1 MDKKRLFKPLFKS
14 NGTVAEKIIYA
25 VAFVILVLIS
35 ALLIYPYIFAIN
47 SSLKMDDPDFLMHM
61 SELSWPPRFST
72 YVEAFTD
79 LTVGSTT
86 YMGMFGNS
94 VWYAAGRAIANVGSS
109 MLLAYGVA
117 CYRFKLRNFIYNLV
131 LFVLVMPMFG
141 TLPATY
147 RLYSDLGMI
156 DSPLLLIAYAG
167 AFDGQFLILYS
178 FFKNLS
184 WDYAESAFL
193 DGAGHFT
200 VFFKIMIPMALP
212 ATMTMA
218 VTNFIAAWN
227 DYSSILL
234 YLPEMPTL
242 TTGLYSFDVKQ
253 MYAADR
259 PVYYAGLVISILPI
273 FALFLGM
280 QNTILAKT
288 YSGGLK
294 E

>member
-1 MDKKRLFKPLFKS
+1 MKKAKLLGKAS
-14 NGTVAEKIIYA
+14 TGVIVEKIVYII
-25 VAFVILVLIS
+25 AFIVLIGIS
-35 ALLIYPYIFAIN
+35 ALLIYPYLFAIN
-47 SSLKMDDPDFLMHM
+47 ASLKKNDPDFLMHM
-61 SELSWPPRFST
+61 SEISWPLHFSK
-72 YVEAFTD
+72 YLEAFTD
-79 LTVGSTT
+79 LKVGKTT
-86 YMGMFGNS
+86 YIGMFGNAI
-94 VWYAAGRAIANVGSS
+94 WYATGRAVFNVGSS

-117 CYRFKLRNFIYNLV
+117 CYRFKIRNFMYNLV

-200 VFFKIMIPMALP
+200 VFFKIMMPMALP

-218 VTNFIAAWN
+218 VTNFIGAWN

-234 YLPEMPTL
+234 YLPQMPTL
-242 TTGLYSFDVKQ
+242 TTGLYSFEIKQ

-259 PVYYAGLVISILPI
+259 PVYYAGLVVSIIPI

-280 QNTILAKT
+280 QNTILART
-288 YSGGLK
+288 YAGGLK

>member
-1 MDKKRLFKPLFKS
+1 MDKKKLFGNPSK
-14 NGTVAEKIIYA
+14 GVIIERFIYIL
-25 VAFVILVLIS
+25 AFLVLALIS
-35 ALLIYPYIFAIN
+35 VALLYPYFFAIN
-47 SSLKMDDPDFLMHM
+47 SSLKKNDPDFLMHM
-61 SELSWPPRFST
+61 SEFSWPPTFSK

-79 LTVGSTT
+79 LKVGKTT
-86 YMGMFGNS
+86 YMDMFGNS
-94 VWYAAGRAIANVGSS
+94 IWYATGRAVFNVGSS

-117 CYRFKLRNFIYNLV
+117 CYRFKLREFIYNLV

-147 RLYSDLGMI
+147 RLYSDLQMI

-200 VFFKIMIPMALP
+200 VFFKIMLPMALP

-218 VTNFIAAWN
+218 VTNFIGAWN

-234 YLPEMPTL
+234 YLPKMPTL
-242 TTGLYSFDVKQ
+242 TTGLYTFEIKQ

-259 PVYYAGLVISILPI
+259 PVYYAGLVVSIIPI
-273 FALFLGM
+273 FLLFLGM
-280 QNTILAKT
+280 QNTILART
-288 YSGGLK
+288 YAGGLK

>member
-1 MDKKRLFKPLFKS
+1 MKQRKLLNSKA
-14 NGTVAEKIIYA
+14 TVSGKIVYA
-25 VAFVILVLIS
+25 TAFVVLVLIS
-35 ALLIYPYIFAIN
+35 AMLLYPYFFFFN
-47 SSLKMDDPDFLMHM
+47 SSLKRDDPDFLTHM
-61 SELSWPPRFST
+61 SAISWPPNFST
-72 YVEAFTD
+72 HVEAFTE
-79 LTVGSTT
+79 LTVGNTS
-86 YMGMFGNS
+86 YMGMFFNS
-94 VWYAAGRAIANVGSS
+94 VWYAGGRAIANVGAS

-117 CYRFKLRNFIYNLV
+117 CYRFKLRKFIYNLV

-156 DSPLLLIAYAG
+156 DSPAILFAYAG

-178 FFKNLS
+178 FFVNLP

-200 VFFKIMIPMALP
+200 VFFKIMLPMALP

-218 VTNFIAAWN
+218 VTNFIASWN

-234 YLPEMPTL
+234 YLPNMPTL
-242 TTGLYSFDVKQ
+242 TTGLYTFEIKQ
-253 MYAADR
+253 MFAADR
-259 PVYYAGLVISILPI
+259 PVYYAGLVISIIPI
-273 FALFLGM
+273 FVLFLAM
-280 QNTILAKT
+280 QNSILAKT
-288 YSGGLK
+288 YAGGLK

>member
-1 MDKKRLFKPLFKS
+1 MKKKLFAGLASAK
-14 NGTVAEKIIYA
+14 GTRSEKIIRLI
-25 VAFVILVLIS
+25 AFVVLLLIS
-35 ALLIYPYIFAIN
+35 AALIYPYIFAIN
-47 SSLKMDDPDFLMHM
+47 SSFKKDDPDFLMNM
-61 SELSWPPRFST
+61 SKISFPPRIST
-72 YVEAFTD
+72 YFEAFTD
-79 LTVGSTT
+79 LTVGQTS
-86 YMGMFGNS
+86 YFGMFVNS
-94 VWYAAGRAIANVGSS
+94 VWYSAGRAIANVGSS

-117 CYRFKLRNFIYNLV
+117 CYRFKFRNFMYNLV

-156 DSPLLLIAYAG
+156 DSPLILLAYAG

-200 VFFKIMIPMALP
+200 VFFKIMLPMALP

-218 VTNFIAAWN
+218 VTNLIASWN

-242 TTGLYSFDVKQ
+242 TTGLYSFEIKQ

-259 PVYYAGLVISILPI
+259 PVYYAGLVLSIIPV
-273 FALFLGM
+273 FAVFFAM
-280 QNTILAKT
+280 QNTILSKT
-288 YSGGLK
+288 YAGGLK